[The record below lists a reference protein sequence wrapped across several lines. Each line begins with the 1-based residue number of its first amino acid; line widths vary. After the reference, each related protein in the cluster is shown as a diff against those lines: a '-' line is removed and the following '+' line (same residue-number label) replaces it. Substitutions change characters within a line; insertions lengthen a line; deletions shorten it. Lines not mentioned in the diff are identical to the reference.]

1 MQIQADLEGEDQTLC
16 LIMLAKEYRAEWL
29 KHNEAKLGPIS
40 KLRNASKSLSVIKGP
55 LSS

>member
-1 MQIQADLEGEDQTLC
+1 MGLEHEDQAKC
-16 LIMLAKEYRAEWL
+16 LIMLAKEYRAEWS